1 MITFNYMV
9 EYMALPGQSDL
20 LSDIFQSLADATRRD
35 ILKRVAKKEMSVGEI
50 AQRYNLTFAA
60 VSKHLKVLEK
70 AKLVVKR
77 RQGKQQLVTMAPA
90 TIKDATNFLEYYQK
104 LWDDRFD
111 ALEEYLNKIQEK

>member
-77 RQGKQQLVTMAPA
+77 RQGKQQLVTRAPA

>member
-1 MITFNYMV
+1 MV

-77 RQGKQQLVTMAPA
+77 RQGKQQFVTMAPA

-111 ALEEYLNKIQEK
+111 SLEEYLNKIQEK